1 MNRNLIRTSLLMI
14 FMSIPVGYSNA
25 VFAEAPVYSLDPVYV
40 VGAHK
45 VLDSDKFGNIITEQ
59 SYYRTG
65 GDVEVVN
72 RKEIED
78 HHYNSISEAIKSIPG
93 VTFSNPGYRANWY
106 GYAAYCNAFSINGDT
121 RVVVLVD
128 GRRVDNPATELFGDS
143 SVSASKGMTDLDQ
156 VTNIENVE
164 KVEVIK
170 GPGASVYGAD
180 ATGGGINIIT
190 RKGTKVTR
198 GAIELATGSWKH
210 HLYNI
215 SLSGP
220 VGDKYSY
227 FVSANREMSGDSYFY
242 DRMTGANHKYYNTH
256 YKEEGISARFDG
268 EFDDDH
274 SLRVWFNHNNGKDGC
289 PNDAIDY
296 RYWNETDWNR
306 IIDNAQNNGKLGD
319 TDNPGYRNVYAID
332 SMFGSYTAYNKND
345 LDITYTFKRDHGL
358 ENFVRVYNQDHHY
371 QVFDKYKWTYP
382 DGTTLAPWPGNYD
395 KFKEFMDLWG
405 GPISKEHINTYHVE
419 KNKGIELQLARQIK
433 NNDIIFGLTYDRG
446 ENNDYKKNYKT
457 GEVKVGKTQR
467 DTLVGY
473 IQDKIRLSDKFEITP
488 AVRMSHYGNYSAH
501 IYKRD
506 WSNGTI
512 YPVDYDDTGR
522 RTQFTPSLSMQYLFT
537 PRLAGYFSW
546 TNIYRPIK
554 QQDLFEADILDDKP
568 LKDEKGNVYT
578 IGLRSRIGSNTT
590 LGIHYA
596 ITKMSNSVT
605 KYSVYSKKKSDYV
618 TKAINAREDKKS
630 FNVVLNHKLGDH
642 WFLGASYTYLY
653 DKFKGKDGVILDP
666 DISWDGNQSANIDAM
681 INHLRPIN
689 YYAMNVTY
697 QCGKW
702 NSSLLL
708 NLFSGCDKDAFTNN
722 NYIVADL
729 SVNYKINTNKSVY
742 LKVNNLTNEGY
753 ENMYYKYDG
762 KGAKPQPGRS
772 FMLGFR
778 YGF

>member
-14 FMSIPVGYSNA
+14 FMSIPVGYSNV

-180 ATGGGINIIT
+180 ATGGVINIIT

-506 WSNGTI
+506 WSNGTFIRSIMMIQDAEHSLPPVCQCSI
-512 YPVDYDDTGR
+512 Y
-522 RTQFTPSLSMQYLFT
+522 
-537 PRLAGYFSW
+537 
-546 TNIYRPIK
+546 
-554 QQDLFEADILDDKP
+554 
-568 LKDEKGNVYT
+568 
-578 IGLRSRIGSNTT
+578 
-590 LGIHYA
+590 
-596 ITKMSNSVT
+596 
-605 KYSVYSKKKSDYV
+605 
-618 TKAINAREDKKS
+618 
-630 FNVVLNHKLGDH
+630 
-642 WFLGASYTYLY
+642 
-653 DKFKGKDGVILDP
+653 
-666 DISWDGNQSANIDAM
+666 
-681 INHLRPIN
+681 LRP
-689 YYAMNVTY
+689 V
-697 QCGKW
+697 
-702 NSSLLL
+702 
-708 NLFSGCDKDAFTNN
+708 
-722 NYIVADL
+722 
-729 SVNYKINTNKSVY
+729 
-742 LKVNNLTNEGY
+742 
-753 ENMYYKYDG
+753 
-762 KGAKPQPGRS
+762 
-772 FMLGFR
+772 
-778 YGF
+778 

>member
-14 FMSIPVGYSNA
+14 FMSIPVGYSNV

-180 ATGGGINIIT
+180 ATGGVINIIT

-578 IGLRSRIGSNTT
+578 IGLRSRIGSNT
-590 LGIHYA
+590 
-596 ITKMSNSVT
+596 M
-605 KYSVYSKKKSDYV
+605 
-618 TKAINAREDKKS
+618 
-630 FNVVLNHKLGDH
+630 
-642 WFLGASYTYLY
+642 
-653 DKFKGKDGVILDP
+653 
-666 DISWDGNQSANIDAM
+666 
-681 INHLRPIN
+681 
-689 YYAMNVTY
+689 YYAFYSIYPMNTDNFLFPSKIR
-697 QCGKW
+697 QKNTRGE
-702 NSSLLL
+702 NSSCLLL
-708 NLFSGCDKDAFTNN
+708 AKQSLNILSCLFSHVIGIGNVGINDGCHG
-722 NYIVADL
+722 VA
-729 SVNYKINTNKSVY
+729 
-742 LKVNNLTNEGY
+742 
-753 ENMYYKYDG
+753 
-762 KGAKPQPGRS
+762 
-772 FMLGFR
+772 
-778 YGF
+778 

>member
-14 FMSIPVGYSNA
+14 FMSIPVGYSNV

-180 ATGGGINIIT
+180 ATGGVINIIT

-210 HLYNI
+210 HLYNM

-220 VGDKYSY
+220 IGNKYSY

-358 ENFVRVYNQDHHY
+358 ESFVRVYNQDHHY

-488 AVRMSHYGNYSAH
+488 AVRMSHYGIIVLIFIKEIGQMGQFIRSIMMIQDAEH
-501 IYKRD
+501 SLPPVCQCSIY
-506 WSNGTI
+506 
-512 YPVDYDDTGR
+512 
-522 RTQFTPSLSMQYLFT
+522 
-537 PRLAGYFSW
+537 
-546 TNIYRPIK
+546 
-554 QQDLFEADILDDKP
+554 
-568 LKDEKGNVYT
+568 
-578 IGLRSRIGSNTT
+578 
-590 LGIHYA
+590 
-596 ITKMSNSVT
+596 
-605 KYSVYSKKKSDYV
+605 
-618 TKAINAREDKKS
+618 
-630 FNVVLNHKLGDH
+630 
-642 WFLGASYTYLY
+642 
-653 DKFKGKDGVILDP
+653 
-666 DISWDGNQSANIDAM
+666 
-681 INHLRPIN
+681 LRP
-689 YYAMNVTY
+689 V
-697 QCGKW
+697 
-702 NSSLLL
+702 
-708 NLFSGCDKDAFTNN
+708 
-722 NYIVADL
+722 
-729 SVNYKINTNKSVY
+729 
-742 LKVNNLTNEGY
+742 
-753 ENMYYKYDG
+753 
-762 KGAKPQPGRS
+762 
-772 FMLGFR
+772 
-778 YGF
+778 

>member
-180 ATGGGINIIT
+180 ATGGVINIIT

-512 YPVDYDDTGR
+512 Y
-522 RTQFTPSLSMQYLFT
+522 
-537 PRLAGYFSW
+537 
-546 TNIYRPIK
+546 
-554 QQDLFEADILDDKP
+554 
-568 LKDEKGNVYT
+568 
-578 IGLRSRIGSNTT
+578 
-590 LGIHYA
+590 
-596 ITKMSNSVT
+596 
-605 KYSVYSKKKSDYV
+605 SVYSKKKSDYV

>member
-180 ATGGGINIIT
+180 ATGGVINIIT

-446 ENNDYKKNYKT
+446 
-457 GEVKVGKTQR
+457 
-467 DTLVGY
+467 
-473 IQDKIRLSDKFEITP
+473 
-488 AVRMSHYGNYSAH
+488 
-501 IYKRD
+501 
-506 WSNGTI
+506 
-512 YPVDYDDTGR
+512 
-522 RTQFTPSLSMQYLFT
+522 
-537 PRLAGYFSW
+537 
-546 TNIYRPIK
+546 
-554 QQDLFEADILDDKP
+554 
-568 LKDEKGNVYT
+568 
-578 IGLRSRIGSNTT
+578 
-590 LGIHYA
+590 
-596 ITKMSNSVT
+596 
-605 KYSVYSKKKSDYV
+605 
-618 TKAINAREDKKS
+618 
-630 FNVVLNHKLGDH
+630 
-642 WFLGASYTYLY
+642 
-653 DKFKGKDGVILDP
+653 
-666 DISWDGNQSANIDAM
+666 
-681 INHLRPIN
+681 
-689 YYAMNVTY
+689 
-697 QCGKW
+697 
-702 NSSLLL
+702 
-708 NLFSGCDKDAFTNN
+708 
-722 NYIVADL
+722 
-729 SVNYKINTNKSVY
+729 
-742 LKVNNLTNEGY
+742 
-753 ENMYYKYDG
+753 
-762 KGAKPQPGRS
+762 
-772 FMLGFR
+772 
-778 YGF
+778 

>member
-14 FMSIPVGYSNA
+14 FMSIPVGYSNV

-180 ATGGGINIIT
+180 ATGGVINIIT

-522 RTQFTPSLSMQYLFT
+522 RTQNTVYPQFVNAVSIYAPFSGLFQLDQYLQ
-537 PRLAGYFSW
+537 AY
-546 TNIYRPIK
+546 
-554 QQDLFEADILDDKP
+554 
-568 LKDEKGNVYT
+568 
-578 IGLRSRIGSNTT
+578 
-590 LGIHYA
+590 
-596 ITKMSNSVT
+596 
-605 KYSVYSKKKSDYV
+605 
-618 TKAINAREDKKS
+618 
-630 FNVVLNHKLGDH
+630 
-642 WFLGASYTYLY
+642 
-653 DKFKGKDGVILDP
+653 
-666 DISWDGNQSANIDAM
+666 
-681 INHLRPIN
+681 
-689 YYAMNVTY
+689 
-697 QCGKW
+697 
-702 NSSLLL
+702 
-708 NLFSGCDKDAFTNN
+708 
-722 NYIVADL
+722 
-729 SVNYKINTNKSVY
+729 
-742 LKVNNLTNEGY
+742 
-753 ENMYYKYDG
+753 
-762 KGAKPQPGRS
+762 
-772 FMLGFR
+772 
-778 YGF
+778 

>member
-1 MNRNLIRTSLLMI
+1 MILKERVMEMNRNLIRTSLLMI
-14 FMSIPVGYSNA
+14 FMSIPVGYSNV

-180 ATGGGINIIT
+180 ATGGVINIIT

-473 IQDKIRLSDKFEITP
+473 
-488 AVRMSHYGNYSAH
+488 
-501 IYKRD
+501 
-506 WSNGTI
+506 
-512 YPVDYDDTGR
+512 TG
-522 RTQFTPSLSMQYLFT
+522 
-537 PRLAGYFSW
+537 
-546 TNIYRPIK
+546 
-554 QQDLFEADILDDKP
+554 
-568 LKDEKGNVYT
+568 
-578 IGLRSRIGSNTT
+578 
-590 LGIHYA
+590 
-596 ITKMSNSVT
+596 
-605 KYSVYSKKKSDYV
+605 
-618 TKAINAREDKKS
+618 
-630 FNVVLNHKLGDH
+630 
-642 WFLGASYTYLY
+642 
-653 DKFKGKDGVILDP
+653 
-666 DISWDGNQSANIDAM
+666 
-681 INHLRPIN
+681 
-689 YYAMNVTY
+689 
-697 QCGKW
+697 
-702 NSSLLL
+702 
-708 NLFSGCDKDAFTNN
+708 
-722 NYIVADL
+722 
-729 SVNYKINTNKSVY
+729 
-742 LKVNNLTNEGY
+742 
-753 ENMYYKYDG
+753 
-762 KGAKPQPGRS
+762 
-772 FMLGFR
+772 
-778 YGF
+778 